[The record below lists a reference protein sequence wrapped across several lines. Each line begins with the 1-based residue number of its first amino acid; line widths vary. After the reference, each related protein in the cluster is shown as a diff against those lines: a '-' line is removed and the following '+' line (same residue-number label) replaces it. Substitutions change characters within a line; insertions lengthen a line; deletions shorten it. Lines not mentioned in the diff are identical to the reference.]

1 MSKPQPAQTP
11 EELYSEATEDASLSS
26 RDLCLLT
33 AGLAALRA
41 SKDKPVNKIEFNALC
56 GMIAYVANEQN
67 VGEEI
72 VGEILTS
79 HFGVD
84 SVADLPARFYQNAIE
99 YLVDLKI
106 SNIMN

>member
-1 MSKPQPAQTP
+1 M
-11 EELYSEATEDASLSS
+11 YI
-26 RDLCLLT
+26 LT

-41 SKDKPVNKIEFNALC
+41 SNDKPVNKVESNALC

-72 VGEILTS
+72 VGEIMTS

-84 SVADLPARFYQNAIE
+84 NVADLPARFYQNAIE